1 MKGIIRANINTI
13 ISCNNKYGGAATFK
27 IDMLNMIKNNE
38 ITDIDYTDD
47 MYWDDDTVNV
57 TYRVNGKFNYNGIF
71 RKYSISKILVDR
83 DGTIDTI
90 DREDLVYMEYE
101 NVICIKV
108 KDTTLIIVVENRV
121 YVKDLEILEDFN
133 GYKFNHGLNAYSFT
147 STAVTNALT
156 LTKDN
161 SIEICCSYR
170 NEYCGS
176 IGVTLTGECRLAS
189 TMDLQSLIDDKVG
202 RYVKKMYEET
212 FITSPKEVK
221 KSTTHGE
228 AIVSNFKITSIWYK
242 ENCDKDELEAI
253 KRILKVRARC
263 IDIK

>member
-1 MKGIIRANINTI
+1 MKDIIRTSINTI
-13 ISCNNKYGGAATFK
+13 ISCNAKYNGASTFK
-27 IDMLNMIKNNE
+27 KDMLNMIKDNN

-47 MYWDDDTVNV
+47 IYWDDTISATYKV
-57 TYRVNGKFNYNGIF
+57 TNSKFDYNGIF
-71 RKYSISKILVDR
+71 KKYNIDKILVDR

-101 NVICIKV
+101 NVICVRV
-108 KDTTLIIVVENRV
+108 KDTTLIVVVENRI
-121 YVKDLEILEDFN
+121 YTKDLDILEDFN
-133 GYKFNHGLNAYSFT
+133 GYRFNHGLNAYSFT
-147 STAVTNALT
+147 STAVANAIG

-161 SIEICCSYR
+161 SIEICCSYK

-189 TMDLQSLIDDKVG
+189 TMDLQSLVEDGVG
-202 RYVKKMYEET
+202 RYVKKLYEET

-242 ENCDKDELEAI
+242 EDCDKDELEAI
-253 KRILKVRARC
+253 KRILKVRAR
-263 IDIK
+263 KVK